1 MHLWSIWRYLCNVV
15 VVTCQAKCHRCT
27 WNLKKKSQRNQNYS
41 EILALYTRNMLKHDF
56 GLEKSVFLPLFGS
69 FLTDKFWLLSFTW
82 FYRMIVF
89 ILQEEKNQRKKKH
102 KNRKKNWKKLRKKLK
117 KNWKKENCAGKCE
130 QHRFVQLKRV
140 SRKKT

>member
-41 EILALYTRNMLKHDF
+41 EILALYTRNMLEPDF
-56 GLEKSVFLPLFGS
+56 GLEKSVFLPLFDS
-69 FLTDKFWLLSFTW
+69 FLRDKFWILSFTY

-89 ILQEEKNQRKKKH
+89 ILQEEKNQRKKNTKIE
-102 KNRKKNWKKLRKKLK
+102 KKTGQKTEKKLK
-117 KNWKKENCAGKCE
+117 KGKLCWKVWAAQICPAEKSE
-130 QHRFVQLKRV
+130 
-140 SRKKT
+140 SKKNINK